1 MKVQLSLETWA
12 KINPATQ
19 LHIPEDL
26 NSQRMLLF
34 MNDFSLS
41 YWSNGPITMSILLFR
56 ICIAFAYN
64 WNWVSTQKKLDMK
77 EEFYQLYYTV
87 R

>member
-1 MKVQLSLETWA
+1 M
-12 KINPATQ
+12 TQ
-19 LHIPEDL
+19 LHTPKDL
-26 NSQRMLLF
+26 NSQRVLLF

-41 YWSNGPITMSILLFR
+41 HWSHGPITMSILLFW
-56 ICIAFAYN
+56 IYIAYAYN

-77 EEFYQLYYTV
+77 EEFYHMYYTV